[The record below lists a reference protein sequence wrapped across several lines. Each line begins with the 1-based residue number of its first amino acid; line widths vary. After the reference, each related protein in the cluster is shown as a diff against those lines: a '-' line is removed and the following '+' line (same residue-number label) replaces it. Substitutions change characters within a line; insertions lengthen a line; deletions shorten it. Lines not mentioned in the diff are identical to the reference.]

1 MSGSTA
7 DASAGPSSPALQVIV
22 LGSGGGPQ
30 EFNTTAFLVRSTAE
44 GWRRGSIV
52 SLDAGVLMGAI
63 TRILEQTL
71 PPGLAEAN
79 SSPSDEG
86 STPESSELSL
96 PYTLTTGP
104 FAGLEVPYATAG
116 ANASFVQSALI
127 DTYLIT
133 HPHLDHISGFVI
145 NTAGLPGTRP
155 KRLAGLPS
163 TIAAF
168 KAHIFNNVIWPNLS
182 DENNGAG
189 LVTYMRLVEGGSPA
203 LGDGDGRGYVEIS
216 DGLAV
221 KIWGVSHGHCIERHS
236 HRGSGAGTRFGSMD
250 GSSMPLGP
258 SLLSPH
264 GHTHHNVTSATYT
277 QPLSSSPSAPQPVQQ
292 AQSQPQSI
300 QLPPSL
306 PSSAHGTPQLGPQH
320 RDSLALL
327 SSPGSAA
334 AARRGSLGV
343 PQQVTTGES
352 VCVYDSSAYFIR
364 DVKTAREVLMFGDV
378 EPDSISL
385 SPRNCLIWQEAA
397 PKIAAGKLSA
407 IFVECSYDD
416 SQPLDRLYGHLT
428 PRFVVEEMGS
438 LAAEVAHAR
447 IAHKQQEL
455 QKQQQQRERDGR
467 KRKRHGGDEDRSGNG
482 HLSRTN
488 SHGRRKTEIAMINT
502 SNDITTN
509 ASSSALLEDPV
520 SPRTVK
526 PARLAVATRT
536 DHGTTQPDTP
546 HIATPTADLSM
557 EADMSQPSIT
567 TTDEVK
573 LVADAEPEADEP
585 RLPLSGLKVV
595 IIHIKEKLR
604 DGPPAGE
611 IILDQLQAHEAR
623 NPLGC
628 EYIISYSGQSLFF

>member
-1 MSGSTA
+1 
-7 DASAGPSSPALQVIV
+7 
-22 LGSGGGPQ
+22 
-30 EFNTTAFLVRSTAE
+30 
-44 GWRRGSIV
+44 
-52 SLDAGVLMGAI
+52 MGAI

-79 SSPSDEG
+79 SSSSDEG

-203 LGDGDGRGYVEIS
+203 LGDGEGRGYVEIS
-216 DGLAV
+216 DNLAV

-236 HRGSGAGTRFGSMD
+236 HRGSGASTRYGSID

-264 GHTHHNVTSATYT
+264 GHIHHNITSATYA
-277 QPLSSSPSAPQPVQQ
+277 QPLSSLPSAPQPVQQ
-292 AQSQPQSI
+292 AQAQAQPQTQPI
-300 QLPPSL
+300 QRSPSL
-306 PSSAHGTPQLGPQH
+306 PSSAQGTPQLGPQH

-327 SSPGSAA
+327 SGPGSAA

-343 PQQVTTGES
+343 PQQATTGES

-364 DVKTAREVLMFGDV
+364 DVKTGREILMFGDV

-455 QKQQQQRERDGR
+455 QKKQQQQQQQRERDGR
-467 KRKRHGGDEDRSGNG
+467 KRKRRGGDDDRSGNG
-482 HLSRTN
+482 HSSRTN
-488 SHGRRKTEIAMINT
+488 SHSRRKTEIAAINT
-502 SNDITTN
+502 SNNLTADT
-509 ASSSALLEDPV
+509 SSSALLEDPV

-526 PARLAVATRT
+526 PARLAVARHA
-536 DHGTTQPDTP
+536 DRDISSGSQPGTP
-546 HIATPTADLSM
+546 HIATATAGRSKEAEMPHPSIATAD
-557 EADMSQPSIT
+557 
-567 TTDEVK
+567 K
-573 LVADAEPEADEP
+573 LKPVADAEPDADEP
-585 RLPLSGLKVV
+585 QLPLGGLKVV

-604 DGPPAGE
+604 DGPPAGGT
-611 IILDQLQAHEAR
+611 ILDQLRAHEAR

-628 EYIISYSGQSLFF
+628 EYVISYSGQSLFF